1 MERRE
6 HEEEKKRLD
15 AEREQERQRREE
27 ENRVREEQERQRREE
42 EWRQRDKEFREALS
56 KIAEAKSDPSKP
68 GGESELRVAKLNEKD
83 DIEAY
88 LTTFKRLMAAY
99 GVTRAKW
106 IFKLAPHSRGKP
118 NWRTQRSSTNRS
130 GFRL

>member
-27 ENRVREEQERQRREE
+27 ENRVREEQERQRRE

-106 IFKLAPHSRGKP
+106 IFKLAPQLTGKAQLAYA
-118 NWRTQRSSTNRS
+118 TQLYQPI
-130 GFRL
+130 RL

>member
-106 IFKLAPHSRGKP
+106 IFKLAPQLTGKAQLAYA
-118 NWRTQRSSTNRS
+118 TQLYQPI
-130 GFRL
+130 RL